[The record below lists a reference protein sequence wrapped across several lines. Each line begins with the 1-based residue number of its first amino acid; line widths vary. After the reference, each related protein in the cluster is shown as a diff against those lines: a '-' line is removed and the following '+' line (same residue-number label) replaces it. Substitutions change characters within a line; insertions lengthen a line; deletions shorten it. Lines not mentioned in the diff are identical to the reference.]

1 MTQRLLELGIR
12 SRLLAADLGSAAFS
26 RARDARGQTTVE
38 WLVVMVGFAALVTV
52 LAGDDIWARAGQTV
66 VDATKVIL
74 GSGDD
79 SV

>member
-1 MTQRLLELGIR
+1 MRQRLLELGIR
-12 SRLLAADLGSAAFS
+12 GRLLAADLVSTVFS
-26 RARDARGQTTVE
+26 RARSARGQTTVE

>member
-1 MTQRLLELGIR
+1 MRQHLLELGIR
-12 SRLLAADLGSAAFS
+12 SRLLAADLVSTVFS
-26 RARDARGQTTVE
+26 RARSARGQTTVE
-38 WLVVMVGFAALVTV
+38 WLAVMVGFVALVTV

>member
-1 MTQRLLELGIR
+1 MRQHLLELGIR
-12 SRLLAADLGSAAFS
+12 SRLLAADLVSTVFA
-26 RARDARGQTTVE
+26 RARSARGQTTVE
-38 WLVVMVGFAALVTV
+38 WLAVMVGFVALVTL